1 MKERKMK
8 EERRWDNA
16 ASVLY
21 VLAFVI
27 FIAAFFISNKEL
39 SKIVT
44 ILGWISIVYA
54 TGFKSISHSYAI
66 MYLKEDIASI
76 SYAINKLAE
85 NVRQELYGTDE
96 ETPEE
101 DTVEDDT
108 EETVIVSPE
117 DFERFKKGEMT
128 QEELLGIKKAVDEV
142 VHKIETDAL
151 TDKDVK
157 TLHDSGAFCQA
168 SEIKEPLEE
177 VVKTMR

>member
-8 EERRWDNA
+8 EERLWDNA

-27 FIAAFFISNKEL
+27 FIVAFFISNKEL

-85 NVRQELYGTDE
+85 NVRQELHGE
-96 ETPEE
+96 EVPEE
-101 DTVEDDT
+101 ESEADTKRSSYRNPRKV
-108 EETVIVSPE
+108 
-117 DFERFKKGEMT
+117 
-128 QEELLGIKKAVDEV
+128 
-142 VHKIETDAL
+142 
-151 TDKDVK
+151 
-157 TLHDSGAFCQA
+157 
-168 SEIKEPLEE
+168 
-177 VVKTMR
+177 